1 MNRHVN
7 TIHPEEK
14 FDNIVE
20 VIKPSFAETHD
31 SFETKIENKGN
42 RSFVI
47 IENKLIQKPTI
58 NASEQNNTETETDVL
73 KNINNESGN
82 FGYQIKNQINVI
94 MEVPSSDSNL
104 LSLEDKTEDQQTH
117 LDSKTKESQ
126 SSVNILKN
134 ESNNKGKGFKSES
147 QTFYNFEYQN
157 QTEII
162 LTPENEMLNSNTTNL
177 QSQFDLENHAPVKA
191 QDDIP
196 AQNDFESKTKTISS
210 VIRSIGNVKKNLCPY
225 NVTANTKVVD
235 KTNSEYKHKKYCRN
249 NYNID
254 LYRKIL
260 GCDDDD
266 DDDDQQQE
274 NNNYT
279 PPNHSCNTIESNIL
293 KSTGPVHWR
302 KSFKNNYETSAYCDG

>member
-20 VIKPSFAETHD
+20 VIKPSFSETHD
-31 SFETKIENKGN
+31 SFETKIESKGN
-42 RSFVI
+42 RNFVI
-47 IENKLIQKPTI
+47 IENKLIQKPTV
-58 NASEQNNTETETDVL
+58 NASEQNSNETETDVP

-82 FGYQIKNQINVI
+82 FGNQIKNQINVI

-104 LSLEDKTEDQQTH
+104 LALKGKAEDHQTQ
-117 LDSKTKESQ
+117 LDSKTRANQ
-126 SSVNILKN
+126 SSVNTLKN
-134 ESNNKGKGFKSES
+134 ESNNKRKDFKSES
-147 QTFYNFEYQN
+147 RTFDNFEYPN

-162 LTPENEMLNSNTTNL
+162 LTTENELQNSNTTNL
-177 QSQFDLENHAPVKA
+177 QSQFDFENHAPVKA
-191 QDDIP
+191 EDDIR
-196 AQNDFESKTKTISS
+196 AQNDFESKTHTISS
-210 VIRSIGNVKKNLCPY
+210 VIRSVGNVKKNLCPY
-225 NVTANTKVVD
+225 NIAANTKAID
-235 KTNSEYKHKKYCRN
+235 KTNSEYVHKKYCRN

-266 DDDDQQQE
+266 DEDQQQE
-274 NNNYT
+274 NNNCI
-279 PPNHSCNTIESNIL
+279 PPNHSCNNIENNIL
-293 KSTGPVHWR
+293 KSAGPVHWR

>member
-31 SFETKIENKGN
+31 SFQTNIESKGN
-42 RSFVI
+42 RNFVI

-58 NASEQNNTETETDVL
+58 NVSEQNSTETETDVP

-94 MEVPSSDSNL
+94 MEVPSSVSNL
-104 LSLEDKTEDQQTH
+104 LSLKDKAEDHPTR
-117 LDSKTKESQ
+117 LDSKAKESPEDWF
-126 SSVNILKN
+126 ILKN
-134 ESNNKGKGFKSES
+134 ESNSKRKDFKSED
-147 QTFYNFEYQN
+147 QN

-162 LTPENEMLNSNTTNL
+162 LTPENEMQNSNTTNL
-177 QSQFDLENHAPVKA
+177 QSQFNLENHAPFKS
-191 QDDIP
+191 QDDIL
-196 AQNDFESKTKTISS
+196 AQNDFELKTQTISS
-210 VIRSIGNVKKNLCPY
+210 VIRSVGNVKKNLCSY
-225 NVTANTKVVD
+225 NVTANTKAID
-235 KTNSEYKHKKYCRN
+235 KTNSEYIHKKYCRN

-260 GCDDDD
+260 GCDDEDD
-266 DDDDQQQE
+266 EDQQQE
-274 NNNYT
+274 NNDCT
-279 PPNHSCNTIESNIL
+279 PPNHSCNNIENNIL
-293 KSTGPVHWR
+293 KSAGPVHWR